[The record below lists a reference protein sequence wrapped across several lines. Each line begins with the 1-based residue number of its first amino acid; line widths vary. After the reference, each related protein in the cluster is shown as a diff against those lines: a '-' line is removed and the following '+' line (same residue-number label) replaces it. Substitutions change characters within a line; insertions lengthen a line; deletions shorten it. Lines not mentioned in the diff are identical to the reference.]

1 MRGDSTSGS
10 TNDKGKTGSALRDS
24 VPAANDLPLAK
35 EAGGLFN
42 GLVVQQQTLNSPAS
56 YSGIG
61 LHSGNRVMMTFLP
74 APPNTGIRFR
84 RVDLEGK
91 PEIEARVE
99 NVVENNRSTTLAKG
113 NTRIHTVEHV
123 LATFT
128 GYGIDNAIVEL
139 DANEPPIADG
149 SAREYCRMIQSA
161 GIVPQDERREP
172 YTVTAPIQLEMG
184 ETVMTLFPDEAF
196 KISCTSADK
205 GGRFTQFYSLELSPT
220 TWERD
225 LAHARTF
232 CFYEEIEFLI
242 KNGLIKGG
250 SLENAVV
257 IRDDAVL
264 TTEPLRYPDEFV
276 RHKILDIVGDLS
288 LLGRPLRGHLIAV
301 KPGHATNCELVR
313 RILAQMRKPLVAA
326 QAFAPPP
333 GSVKAAPLPETSS
346 DELKAQNGAMDI
358 QGVMQLL
365 PHRYPF
371 LMVDR
376 VAKLEGN
383 HIVGIKNVTVNESY
397 FQGHFP
403 GHPVMPGVL
412 QLEAIAQVAGIVMLK
427 SAEDAN
433 KLAYFMSAEDV
444 KWRKPVLP
452 GDVLVIDVE
461 LTKMRGKIGK
471 AKGVCKVGGE
481 VVSEAAVTFML
492 IEP

>member
-1 MRGDSTSGS
+1 
-10 TNDKGKTGSALRDS
+10 
-24 VPAANDLPLAK
+24 
-35 EAGGLFN
+35 
-42 GLVVQQQTLNSPAS
+42 VVQQQTLNRPAS

-61 LHSGNRVMMTFLP
+61 LHSGNRVTMTFLP

-91 PEIEARVE
+91 PEIEAQVE

-123 LATFT
+123 LATFA
-128 GYGIDNAIVEL
+128 GYGIDNAIVEI

-149 SAREYCRMIQSA
+149 SSREYCKMVQSA

-172 YTVTAPIQLEMG
+172 YSVTAPIQLEMG
-184 ETVMTLFPDEAF
+184 ETMMTLLPDEVF

-205 GGRFTQFYSLELSPT
+205 QGRFTQFYSLEVSPAS
-220 TWERD
+220 WERD

-232 CFYEEIEFLI
+232 CFYEEIEYLI

-264 TTEPLRYPDEFV
+264 TNEPLRYPDEFV
-276 RHKILDIVGDLS
+276 RHKMLDIVGDLS

-301 KPGHATNCELVR
+301 RPSHAANCELVR
-313 RILAQMRKPLVAA
+313 RVQAQIRKPLVAA

-333 GSVKAAPLPETSS
+333 AEPKAAAAPEAAP
-346 DELKAQNGAMDI
+346 DETTPQNGAMDI
-358 QGVMQLL
+358 QAVMGLL

-376 VAKLEGN
+376 IVKLEGN
-383 HIVGIKNVTVNESY
+383 YIVGVKNVTVNEAY

-403 GHPVMPGVL
+403 ARPVMPGVL
-412 QLEAIAQVAGIVMLK
+412 QLEAMAQVAGIIMLK
-427 SAEDAN
+427 TIERSSRM
-433 KLAYFMSAEDV
+433 AYFMSAEDV
-444 KWRKPVLP
+444 RWRKPVYP
-452 GDVLVIDVE
+452 GDVLVIEVE
-461 LTKMRGKIGK
+461 LTKVRGKIGK
-471 AKGVCKVGGE
+471 AKGACKVRGE
-481 VVSEAAVTFML
+481 IVSEAAVTFML
-492 IEP
+492 IET